1 MRPLN
6 LSKIQSSLIEEVKV
20 IFKEKFGED
29 ISIPEFEVVQWIESG
44 LKLHKDGDNCKF
56 CEGNLDFSD
65 VKSKIAEF
73 KENKREIERMT
84 QKIEQLHIE
93 SSSLGFETN
102 LLNQSSHQ
110 LYHYLQ

>member
-1 MRPLN
+1 LRPLN
-6 LSKIQSSLIEEVKV
+6 LSKIQTTLIEEVKV

-56 CEGNLDFSD
+56 CEGKLDFSD

-73 KENKREIERMT
+73 KEKTSVLR
-84 QKIEQLHIE
+84 QLK
-93 SSSLGFETN
+93 S
-102 LLNQSSHQ
+102 
-110 LYHYLQ
+110 